1 MTVLAHSKR
10 KSPKGRTLKDSDRR
24 EKLFCAALCV
34 ALEQGFGHVTLASVA
49 RKAGMSKGGLLHHF
63 STKSHL
69 IAAMLKHYS
78 ENAEMNTDKAIDPL
92 AATAL
97 IAASESPALL
107 SPLMDY
113 LDGEVSKT
121 NSISMF
127 NSAQSHVE
135 RMRSLIRMLQ
145 LKAKA

>member
-1 MTVLAHSKR
+1 
-10 KSPKGRTLKDSDRR
+10 
-24 EKLFCAALCV
+24 
-34 ALEQGFGHVTLASVA
+34 
-49 RKAGMSKGGLLHHF
+49 MSKGGLLHHF